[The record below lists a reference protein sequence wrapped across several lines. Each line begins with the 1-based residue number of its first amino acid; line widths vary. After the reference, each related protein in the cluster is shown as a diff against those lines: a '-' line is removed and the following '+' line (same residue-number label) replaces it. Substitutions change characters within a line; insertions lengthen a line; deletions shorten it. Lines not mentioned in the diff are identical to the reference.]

1 MKIHLCNNKF
11 LGLSTLLLAAT
22 LLGCSGPLL
31 EITLVDQRT
40 ALENQVLGSYTQLNQ
55 DVMLLS
61 SVRGIDSKGQLIKR
75 QPLPATRE
83 RVVRAM
89 QRAAFNKD
97 DLEQYK
103 QMGILG
109 ENNQGGVTLL
119 ASDKLQAD
127 SRPFVENLLTEENA
141 DRETVMLRIIE
152 TDENLSLAD
161 LPRVRKIFAAM
172 NRDKAPTGTLIQ
184 TEDGKWQQKGV
195 F

>member
-1 MKIHLCNNKF
+1 M
-11 LGLSTLLLAAT
+11 GLSTLLLAAT